1 MRWFLLAISIVAM
14 REYHVSHYC
23 TLTHLF
29 NCAWVPL
36 VIIITGT
43 GERVAESYN
52 GDPNGAPLLHVE
64 YF

>member
-1 MRWFLLAISIVAM
+1 MRG
-14 REYHVSHYC
+14 YHVSQYC
-23 TLTHLF
+23 TLTHLL